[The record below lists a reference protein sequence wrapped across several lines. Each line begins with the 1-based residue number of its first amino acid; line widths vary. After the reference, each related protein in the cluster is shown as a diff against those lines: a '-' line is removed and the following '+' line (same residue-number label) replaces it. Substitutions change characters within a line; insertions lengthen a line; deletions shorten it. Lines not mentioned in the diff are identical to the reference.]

1 MKKLLQF
8 VLMLFILSSCYKK
21 DIQLDDKLESDK
33 VSVIGKKLEN
43 PYSLK
48 NMNKAYV
55 NQLFLRYEQ
64 LL

>member
-33 VSVIGKKLEN
+33 VSVIGKKTRK
-43 PYSLK
+43 SLFTK
-48 NMNKAYV
+48 E
-55 NQLFLRYEQ
+55 YE
-64 LL
+64 